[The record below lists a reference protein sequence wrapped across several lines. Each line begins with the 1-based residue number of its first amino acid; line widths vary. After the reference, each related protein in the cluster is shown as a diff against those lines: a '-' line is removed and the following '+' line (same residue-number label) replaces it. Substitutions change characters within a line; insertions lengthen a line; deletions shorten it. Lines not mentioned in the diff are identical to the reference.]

1 MRIDILTLF
10 PGMFV
15 ALRESITGRAAA
27 AGHVQIVVTDLRDF
41 ACNKHRSVDD
51 YPYGGGPGMILQ
63 PEPFFLAVEQLRRED
78 ARRGRV
84 ILLTPQGSLFTQ
96 ETARRL
102 AREDRL
108 ILLCGH
114 YVGVDERVGEALVDE
129 EISLG
134 DFILTG
140 GEIPAMAVTDA
151 VVRLLPG
158 VLPAESV
165 ADESFTGHLLEY
177 PQYTRP
183 AEFRGMAVPEV
194 LLSGNHA
201 EIAKWRRRQSLLR
214 TLLRRPELLQ
224 QADLSEEEK
233 SFLRREAEN
242 RKLNVV
248 GLSNI
253 LDTVQF

>member
-1 MRIDILTLF
+1 
-10 PGMFV
+10 MFV

-114 YVGVDERVGEALVDE
+114 YEGVDERVGEALVDE

-253 LDTVQF
+253 LETVQI